1 MKVNRPNV
9 STPPSPTASTA
20 RSAPTSPTAPT
31 SPSAPTQRTQAT
43 GPTAP
48 PPVTDSLSTTMRPS
62 AGAGGVNLAGT
73 TAPPPAPPPP
83 PRSATT
89 AAPGQPPRNVN
100 ASLEDELKRGRE
112 SLKKTD
118 HGVVHPDLP
127 GIRTRRDNLPAHE
140 FADHTRDS
148 RASIHTLMAN
158 NPNGT
163 QSVGNKML
171 TDINGSTA
179 KLNNGSLGTAQNPAT
194 AVDIHAGNK
203 MTHAPRLEFDTV
215 ALGNDLGALR
225 PNDKAGQAQ
234 VIEKH
239 QQMAFM
245 KQGQAYR
252 AGGQPG
258 PGQAS
263 TVTYNANQASS
274 PQNRAKDM
282 GHEMVHAHRASNGM
296 QVGSV
301 EHGNLKHHPAF
312 QDAEAAKPG
321 GAAQLKADVNFHAQ
335 LKEEFETVGMQPTPG
350 RPNAPTENKI
360 RQQLG
365 MQQRTDYSGHT
376 PATSAYDLKEMK
388 QPPDTRT
395 AWQKVSGKP
404 IPGADQRAQDVQQ
417 IVNHLEK

>member
-9 STPPSPTASTA
+9 STPPSPTTPTA
-20 RSAPTSPTAPT
+20 RSAPTTPTATP
-31 SPSAPTQRTQAT
+31 APTQRAQAT

-48 PPVTDSLSTTMRPS
+48 PPVTDSLSPTMRPS
-62 AGAGGVNLAGT
+62 ARGGVNLSGT

-100 ASLEDELKRGRE
+100 ASLEEELKQGRA

-148 RASIHTLMAN
+148 RASIHTLMEN

-179 KLNNGSLGTAQNPAT
+179 RLNNGSLGTAQNPAT
-194 AVDIHAGNK
+194 AVDIHAGK
-203 MTHAPRLEFDTV
+203 SMTHGPRLGEFDRV
-215 ALGNDLGALR
+215 AIGNDLAALR
-225 PNDKAGQAQ
+225 PGDKAGQAQ
-234 VIEKH
+234 VMEKH
-239 QQMAFM
+239 QQKALLETTP
-245 KQGQAYR
+245 AYR
-252 AGGQPG
+252 AGGHAG
-258 PGQAS
+258 AGRAS
-263 TVTYNANQASS
+263 TVTYNANEASS
-274 PQNRAKDM
+274 PTNRANSL
-282 GHEMVHAHRASNGM
+282 GHEMVHAHRAANGM
-296 QVGSV
+296 QVGTVQHS
-301 EHGNLKHHPAF
+301 NLQHHPVFDSAS
-312 QDAEAAKPG
+312 G
-321 GAAQLKADVNFHAQ
+321 GDPKLQGKVNFHAQ

-350 RPNAPTENKI
+350 RPNAPSENKI

-365 MQQRTDYSGHT
+365 MPQRTDYSGYT
-376 PATSAYDLKEMK
+376 PEDAAAGLQDMK
-388 QPPDTRT
+388 QVPDTRT
-395 AWQKVSGKP
+395 AWQKVKGAP